1 MSENE
6 LVSVEDIQ
14 NRIYTIRGVQVMLDE
29 DISACYGVE
38 VRRINEQVR
47 RNKKRFPES
56 FCFQLTK
63 SEFATLKSHF
73 DIASSTSNL
82 KSQFATSRWGGR
94 RTLLYAFTEQGVAML
109 SAVLRT
115 DVAIEMSIKIIN
127 AFVAMRKFILANA
140 QVFERLD
147 TLELKQLE
155 TEKKM
160 EKVLTAIES
169 KEIQPKQGIFYDG
182 QIFDAYIFVT
192 NLFKSAQKS
201 IIIIDNYLDE
211 TVLILLTKRKNGVKV
226 ILYTQNP
233 SKSLIQD
240 VQKFNEQYP
249 SIEFKKFSAA
259 HDRFIIIDETDL
271 YHFGASLKDLGK
283 KWFAFS
289 KMDIGAVEMLA
300 KLKVTK

>member
-29 DISACYGVE
+29 DLSALYGVE
-38 VRRINEQVR
+38 TKVLNQAVK
-47 RNKKRFPES
+47 RNRERFPLE
-56 FCFQLTK
+56 FMFQLNE
-63 SEFATLKSHF
+63 SEMGILRSQIVT
-73 DIASSTSNL
+73 SS
-82 KSQFATSRWGGR
+82 WGGR
-94 RTLLYAFTEQGVAML
+94 RYLPYAFTEQGVAML
-109 SAVLRT
+109 STVLRSKT
-115 DVAIEMSIKIIN
+115 AIKVSIQIMN
-127 AFVAMRKFILANA
+127 AFVAMRRFLLTNA
-140 QVFERLD
+140 QVFQRLN
-147 TLELKQLE
+147 TLEIKQMQ
-155 TEKKM
+155 TDKKLDI
-160 EKVLTAIES
+160 VLTAIENKS
-169 KEIQPKQGIFYDG
+169 LQPKQGIFYDG

-201 IIIIDNYLDE
+201 IIIIDNYLDD

-249 SIEFKKFSAA
+249 PIEFKKFSAA